1 MNIGSENNLG
11 SILLV
16 DDEPEILELLQ
27 RQLEARDFTVF
38 TAESGDAAL
47 EVLKST
53 SIDILVTDVRM
64 PGMDG
69 ITLLEKAQSHHTSLQ
84 SVVITG
90 HGDLD
95 TALRAM
101 RLGAYNFLLKP
112 VGVSEL
118 EITLKNC
125 LEKIRLKK
133 KVSLQ
138 QEELQ
143 QAHDDLEKRVIERTQ
158 ELTRV
163 NQSLSEEIAL
173 NARVLKDLQE
183 KDDQLLHAQKME
195 SLGSLAGGI
204 AHDFNNLLMG
214 IQGHISLLIAH
225 CDSTKSEFGHLLSV
239 ENLVESGGRLT
250 RQLLG
255 YARQGQYDVQL
266 LNFHDLIHTIVDT
279 FSRTRKEV
287 SVKTN
292 LTPETLIINAD
303 QGQIEQVLF
312 NLFINAADAMP
323 SGGTLTITSKQI
335 PYENI
340 KDKLI
345 EGIQGNYIHLAVTD
359 TGTGIPD
366 QILPHIFEP
375 FFTTKDMSRGTGL
388 GLASTF
394 GIIAAYGGHIDVE
407 SEMGKGSTFHIYVP
421 ASEETPAISGRS
433 SAFSN
438 RTPGGTI
445 LLVDDDE
452 SIRETGKELLEARGF
467 TVLTARDGFHALEV
481 YQEQGDGIDLVV
493 LDMIMPRLG
502 GSETFDKLREIN
514 PDIKVLLS
522 TGYSIEGQAND
533 IVDRGCAGFIQKP
546 FNMAD
551 LTKKIM
557 EII

>member
-1 MNIGSENNLG
+1 MSLPSKNNIGT
-11 SILLV
+11 ILLV

-27 RQLEARDFTVF
+27 RQLEVRNFSIF
-38 TAESGDAAL
+38 TAQSGNEAQVILQDN
-47 EVLKST
+47 

-69 ITLLEKAQSHHTSLQ
+69 ISLLEKALEKQPDLQ

-125 LEKIRLKK
+125 LEKIYLKRK
-133 KVSLQ
+133 ITLQ
-138 QEELQ
+138 QEALQ
-143 QAHDDLEKRVIERTQ
+143 KAHDELEVRVAQRTK
-158 ELTRV
+158 ELTHV
-163 NQSLSEEIAL
+163 NRSLSAEIDL
-173 NARVLKDLQE
+173 NARVFEDLQK
-183 KDDQLLHAQKME
+183 KDQQLRHSQKME
-195 SLGSLAGGI
+195 ALGSLAGGI

-214 IQGHISLLIAH
+214 IQGHVSLLISH
-225 CDSTKSEFGHLLSV
+225 YDSSKPEFSHLVSV

-266 LNFHDLIHTIVDT
+266 LNLHDLIHALMET
-279 FSRTRKEV
+279 FSRTRKEI
-287 SVKTN
+287 SVHSD
-292 LTPETLIINAD
+292 LTAETLIINAD

-323 SGGTLTITSKQI
+323 DGGSLTITSKRV
-335 PYENI
+335 PYKNI
-340 KDKLI
+340 KDKLV
-345 EGIQGNYIHLAVTD
+345 EGIRGDYIHLAVTD

-366 QILPHIFEP
+366 DIKLQIFEP
-375 FFTTKDMSRGTGL
+375 FFTTKDISRGTGL
-388 GLASTF
+388 GLASTY
-394 GIIAAYGGHIDVE
+394 GIVAAYGGHIELD
-407 SEMGKGSTFHIYVP
+407 STMGEGSTFHIYLP
-421 ASEETPAISGRS
+421 ASAESPAVSGRTSALS
-433 SAFSN
+433 SQ
-438 RTPGGTI
+438 TPEGTI

-452 SIRETGKELLEARGF
+452 SIRETAQELLEARGF
-467 TVLTARDGFHALEV
+467 QVITAEDGYYAVEI
-481 YQEQGDGIDLVV
+481 YREKGEQISLVV
-493 LDMIMPRLG
+493 LDMIMPRMG
-502 GSETFDKLREIN
+502 GSETFDKLREMD

-522 TGYSIEGQAND
+522 TGYSIEGQANE
-533 IVDRGCAGFIQKP
+533 IVSRGCAGFIQKP

-551 LTKKIM
+551 LTKKVM

>member
-1 MNIGSENNLG
+1 MNLELNKNIGTV
-11 SILLV
+11 LLV

-27 RQLEARDFTVF
+27 RQLEARNFTIF
-38 TAESGDAAL
+38 TAQSGDRAL
-47 EVLKST
+47 SLINDNK
-53 SIDILVTDVRM
+53 IDILVTDVRM

-69 ITLLEKAQSHHTSLQ
+69 ITLLERALAQQAELQ

-112 VGVSEL
+112 AGISEL

-125 LEKIRLKK
+125 LEKIHLKK
-133 KVSLQ
+133 KVARQ
-138 QEELQ
+138 QEALQ
-143 QAHDDLEKRVIERTQ
+143 QAHDELEVRVAKRTE
-158 ELTRV
+158 ELTRA
-163 NQSLSEEIAL
+163 NKSLYGEIEL
-173 NARVLKDLQE
+173 NARVLKDLQD
-183 KDDQLLHAQKME
+183 KDDQLRHAQKME
-195 SLGSLAGGI
+195 ALGSLAGGI

-214 IQGHISLLIAH
+214 IQGHNSLLISH
-225 CDSTKSEFGHLLSV
+225 CDSSQPEFTHLLSI

-255 YARQGQYDVQL
+255 YARQGQYDVRH
-266 LNFHDLIHTIVDT
+266 LNFHELIHAIVDT
-279 FSRTRKEV
+279 FSRTHKEITV
-287 SVKTN
+287 RTE

-312 NLFINAADAMP
+312 NLFINAGDAMP
-323 SGGTLTITSKQI
+323 SGGTLTITSNRL
-335 PYENI
+335 PYTTIE
-340 KDKLI
+340 DKLI
-345 EGIQGNYIHLAVTD
+345 AGIRGDYIHLAVTD

-366 QILPHIFEP
+366 HIIPHIFEP
-375 FFTTKDMSRGTGL
+375 FFTTKDLSRGTGL

-394 GIIAAYGGHIDVE
+394 GIVAAYGGHIEVD
-407 SEMGKGSTFHIYVP
+407 STMGEGSTFHIYLP
-421 ASEETPAISGRS
+421 ASKENPEINGRS
-433 SAFSN
+433 SAFSS
-438 RTPGGTI
+438 RPPAGTI

-467 TVLTARDGFHALEV
+467 QVLTAQDGHEAVEL
-481 YQEQGDGIDLVV
+481 YRQKGDTVDIVV
-493 LDMIMPRLG
+493 LDMIMPRMG
-502 GSETFDKLREIN
+502 GSETFDKLRNMN

-522 TGYSIEGQAND
+522 TGYSIEGQASD
-533 IVDRGCAGFIQKP
+533 IVSRGCAGFIQKP